1 MRFITASQV
10 PQRVQMDSYPNWD
23 RAPAYRVR
31 LTDHTAYYDDL
42 DLFETDDG
50 IQCVGDSVNHGY
62 TTGAGRLF

>member
-1 MRFITASQV
+1 MRFISRSQV
-10 PQRVQMDSYPNWD
+10 PQRLVFDAYPNWE

-50 IQCVGDSVNHGY
+50 IQSIGDNVNYGF
-62 TTGAGRLF
+62 TRGAGRLY